1 MDALILLMGLTL
13 ISAGWVLIWEF
24 TRFLH
29 CSYAVQGRVVSLEPG
44 YSRSTLRISEG
55 QSTYYFFP
63 VIEYYWDGSK
73 IRFTS
78 LDESCICGLQVGD
91 QVQLSFSRSRRK
103 HTRIGRMV
111 TLMLTMMAMLIASVV
126 FGAVL
131 LNQNVDMIHV
141 LMASVILAG
150 CLFIIV
156 LYMRQQDETAV
167 DSNHHARRSVLNCVF
182 LQEPTNVNYWRGLFT
197 NRKQRRR
204 IIVSKMVGGGC
215 LVSGVLLF
223 VMAIAGATTFDSSAN
238 PLGTDSGYTA
248 SGKLTP
254 APVIQN

>member
-55 QSTYYFFP
+55 QSNYYFFP
-63 VIEYYWDGSK
+63 VIEYYWEGSK

-78 LDESCICGLQVGD
+78 LDESCISGLQVGD

-103 HTRIGRMV
+103 HTRLGRMV
-111 TLMLTMMAMLIASVV
+111 TLMLTMMAMLIAGVV
-126 FGAVL
+126 SGAVL
-131 LNQNVDMIHV
+131 LNQHVDMVHV

-167 DSNHHARRSVLNCVF
+167 DSDNHARRSVLNCVF

-223 VMAIAGATTFDSSAN
+223 MMAIVGTTSSDTRAN
-238 PLGTDSGYTA
+238 PLPTDAGYSATE
-248 SGKLTP
+248 KL
-254 APVIQN
+254 APQPVSSN